1 MAFISGDALIV
12 NKNFTIENH
21 IPYENY
27 IIPASPLIT
36 KGHSLEYVNSTCIC
50 TVFKIQIRN
59 STGTL
64 ATPGTGR
71 GEVDDS
77 TVPP

>member
-21 IPYENY
+21 IPYKNY

-36 KGHSLEYVNSTCIC
+36 KGHSLKNVNSTCIR
-50 TVFKIQIRN
+50 TVFKIQI
-59 STGTL
+59 
-64 ATPGTGR
+64 
-71 GEVDDS
+71 
-77 TVPP
+77 